1 MPYGVVVLLL
11 ELELTIGLQGTLGLF
26 QKGQMIALLH
36 SHKEVRLFLL
46 CYFLEPANVQF
57 YFSLQTLRQFRLK
70 QNYVIFKLFFVVL
83 FEIFGS

>member
-46 CYFLEPANVQF
+46 CYFLEIGKEG
-57 YFSLQTLRQFRLK
+57 FSLDS
-70 QNYVIFKLFFVVL
+70 
-83 FEIFGS
+83 EHDE